1 MDVAPYYETIT
12 SAVEND
18 FCHKQNLGGAGEFA
32 RIKLRIEPIT
42 PGLFEFANEIK
53 TEAVPAD
60 LTGGIE
66 NEIRK
71 CVGILAG
78 FQITGVKVT
87 AIEGAYHEI
96 DSSARVFRIA
106 AAKAFLEGVRQAH
119 PKIIMAIMRVHVRTP
134 VDFLG
139 GTIGDLKLRN
149 GLVQT
154 TVEDEAEVKEIEALI
169 PACNLE
175 GYENCLEEMTQGRGS
190 VSMTVDHYEDVSRH
204 EPDPNFPGAM
214 AMRVAG

>member
-1 MDVAPYYETIT
+1 MDVVPYYETIT
-12 SAVEND
+12 STVEND
-18 FCHKQNLGGAGEFA
+18 FCHKQSLGGAGEFA

-42 PGLFEFANEIK
+42 PGLFEFANEM
-53 TEAVPAD
+53 TAEAVPAD
-60 LTGGIE
+60 LTAGIE

-71 CVGILAG
+71 CAGTLAG

-87 AIEGAYHEI
+87 VIGGAYHEI

-106 AAKAFLEGVRQAH
+106 AAKAFSEAVRQAY

-134 VDFLG
+134 EDFFG

-149 GLVQT
+149 GQIQT
-154 TVEDEAEVKEIEALI
+154 TVENDAAEIEIEALI
-169 PACNLE
+169 PAYNLE
-175 GYENCLEEMTQGRGS
+175 GYEKILEAMTQGRGS
-190 VSMTVDHYEDVSRH
+190 VSMTVDHYEDVSGYD
-204 EPDPNFPGAM
+204 PDPNFPGAM